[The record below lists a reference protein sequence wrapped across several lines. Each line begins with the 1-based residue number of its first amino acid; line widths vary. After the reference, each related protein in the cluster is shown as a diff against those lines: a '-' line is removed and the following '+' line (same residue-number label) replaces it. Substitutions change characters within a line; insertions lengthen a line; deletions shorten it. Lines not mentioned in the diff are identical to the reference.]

1 MKKKLLSLL
10 LAGVLAFGSVG
21 CVSAEELEECE
32 ATISIDVIKHYLE
45 PKASDGGNHLP
56 LTMTV
61 TIPEKYLSDNTLIGF
76 YTEGQLTQ
84 LSKLETASQKFSLTL
99 TKEDGDGL
107 LKTPDEIK
115 VFVWDIW
122 ELNEE
127 RKPKLIPLTKSINL
141 LEPAETGYNA
151 AIESANSR
159 MVRYLLKGFV
169 DTGDDFTTVTEFL
182 DNNYFTDNDTVI
194 LRLLEI
200 MENCAI
206 EADKYKNTHLLTSE
220 FGRRMFHAEL
230 SEVYELVQD
239 ESNKAQIDK
248 FANVYL
254 NLNND
259 GAGEYKDYIDRLFY
273 FLRIDINE
281 FLNGKSK

>member
-21 CVSAEELEECE
+21 CVSAKDLEECE
-32 ATISIDVIKHYLE
+32 ATISIDVLKHYME
-45 PKASDGGNHLP
+45 PKASDGGNHPP
-56 LTMTV
+56 LTMTL
-61 TIPEKYLSDNTLIGF
+61 TIPEEHLNNALVGF

-84 LSKLETASQKFSLTL
+84 LSKLEAASQKFTLTL

-115 VFVWDIW
+115 VFVW
-122 ELNEE
+122 N
-127 RKPKLIPLTKSINL
+127 KGKLIPLTKSTGL
-141 LEPAETGYNA
+141 LEPDKTGCNA
-151 AIESANSR
+151 AIESANYA
-159 MVRYLLKGFV
+159 MIKNLLKGFV
-169 DTGDDFTTVTEFL
+169 DTGDNFITVTEFFL
-182 DNNYFTDNDTVI
+182 LNNYFTSNDTVI

-220 FGRRMFHAEL
+220 FGRRIFHDEL
-230 SEVYELVQD
+230 SEVYELVQN

-248 FANVYL
+248 FADVYL

-259 GAGEYKDYIDRLFY
+259 GAGKYKDYIDRLFN
-273 FLRIDINE
+273 FLKIDIDE
-281 FLNGKSK
+281 FLNGKIK